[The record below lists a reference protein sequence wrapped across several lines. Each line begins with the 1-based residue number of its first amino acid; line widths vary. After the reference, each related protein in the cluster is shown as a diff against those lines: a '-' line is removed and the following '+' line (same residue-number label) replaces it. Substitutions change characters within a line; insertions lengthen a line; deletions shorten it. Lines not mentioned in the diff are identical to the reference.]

1 MVPHPWRL
9 VRGPIRNYRQKL
21 RGAAR
26 NENEKLKNMVKVAK
40 GHVLVLLDKIANTRD
55 DIYVV
60 DKRRQTAANTGIV
73 EQVGEADELGEPIWK
88 EGEKVWMPN
97 VGGQDIE
104 IQGKLYRIIHHRRI
118 IASEAD
124 QPDSPQA

>member
-1 MVPHPWRL
+1 
-9 VRGPIRNYRQKL
+9 
-21 RGAAR
+21 
-26 NENEKLKNMVKVAK
+26 MVKVAK
-40 GHVLVLLDKIANTRD
+40 GHVLVLLDKITNTRD

-60 DKRRQTAANTGIV
+60 DKRRQTAANTGVV